1 MLNHAIGI
9 QEEKNNR
16 HSEETHTK
24 SENWIKLVSTYLFKH
39 RKDSLIKHGFPG

>member
-1 MLNHAIGI
+1 MFICNRNSIKDLLRSLRIMLNHAIGI

-24 SENWIKLVSTYLFKH
+24 SEN
-39 RKDSLIKHGFPG
+39 